1 MSLYIEYE
9 ENRPSIP
16 YNLTLPDD
24 YDLMD
29 ILDAEDLPQ
38 GWNSESFTIKDLL
51 QQSDDYKTKTI
62 NTISIFLGSSEF
74 EDYTEMADCN
84 MEQPEYEMIDYD
96 YEIDEDGGSE

>member
-62 NTISIFLGSSEF
+62 NTISCTFCYWFSSVYPNRF
-74 EDYTEMADCN
+74 
-84 MEQPEYEMIDYD
+84 
-96 YEIDEDGGSE
+96 SRK